1 MESQFTFLTVTNPVL
16 GRANTK
22 RMRAHVTR
30 KNFEKR
36 RERLEDARCGNKIL
50 RDKPQVAETRISES
64 EKSVIRYCAL
74 NPHMGLLESD
84 YDAIHQRELVPC
96 WSILRQKLI
105 CLSTI

>member
-36 RERLEDARCGNKIL
+36 RERLEDAKCGNKIL
-50 RDKPQVAETRISES
+50 RNKPQLAEIRISES
-64 EKSVIRYCAL
+64 GKSVIRYCAL

-84 YDAIHQRELVPC
+84 YDAIHQRKLVPC
-96 WSILRQKLI
+96 WPILRQKLI
-105 CLSTI
+105 

>member
-30 KNFEKR
+30 KNFQKR
-36 RERLEDARCGNKIL
+36 RERLEDAKCGHKIL
-50 RDKPQVAETRISES
+50 RNKPPLAETGIPES
-64 EKSVIRYCAL
+64 EQCVIRHCAL

-84 YDAIHQRELVPC
+84 YDAIHQRRLVPC
-96 WSILRQKLI
+96 
-105 CLSTI
+105 